1 MGGLRPEWLPLLS
14 WEVLSCPHGTPL
26 VSPIVK
32 LSRLSFLIALVWVTS
47 SGFTWSHYQSS
58 SYRHLDLGCLP

>member
-14 WEVLSCPHGTPL
+14 WEVLFCPHGTPL
-26 VSPIVK
+26 VFPIVK

-47 SGFTWSHYQSS
+47 SGLPWSHYQSS